1 MNLGH
6 RIGGKAFRHPIT
18 RAAAALIAGFWLVA
32 AAASSADARPA
43 AWKPSRAN
51 KPKPVPE
58 VAAPPEEADF
68 DAAPSGPE
76 RYPAVSDAQASAA
89 PGEKRAAPNY
99 APSEPSSLAQTLL
112 WVPRVALFPIYA
124 ISEYIVRRPLVTLAT
139 LAEERR
145 LPEHVIDLLTF
156 GPNDE
161 ATIWPVFYL
170 DLGFQPHAGLSFS
183 WDPALSPR
191 NAVHVRADTGGSDWF
206 RVRAQNTY
214 ALTTAA
220 RIELGITYAQRSD
233 LAFWGFGPESPASPL
248 RYGSAAAG
256 GSLAFSLSGWRW
268 SEWMAGVELASQ
280 RFDTSAAA
288 SEDASLD
295 EAVASGRLEA
305 LPPGTDGYSRLSPTL
320 RILLDT
326 RHSRL
331 RKASDEPDFVAP
343 PSTGVLLAA
352 RARYSF
358 AFDAPRNGTAAR
370 QWLGYGG
377 VAGAYLDLTG
387 TQRTVGLTLST
398 DFVRSTS
405 GNADVPFA
413 EQPALGGSEPMAGL
427 RSRRLVGPSAVT
439 ARVEYRWPIWV
450 SLDGT
455 ANAALGNVFGP
466 DLAGF
471 DPELLRAS
479 FALGI
484 RTIASQNQS
493 FEIVIGAGTT
503 PLRSGADLEEVR
515 FGIGTSS
522 PL

>member
-1 MNLGH
+1 MNPGH
-6 RIGGKAFRHPIT
+6 RVGTKAVRHRIT

-32 AAASSADARPA
+32 AATSRADARPA
-43 AWKPSRAN
+43 GWKPPRAN
-51 KPKPVPE
+51 QQKPVPE

-68 DAAPSGPE
+68 DAAPSSPE
-76 RYPAVSDAQASAA
+76 RYPAVSDAQPSAA
-89 PGEKRAAPNY
+89 PGEKRASPNY
-99 APSEPSSLAQTLL
+99 APSEPSSLDRRLL
-112 WVPRVALFPIYA
+112 WVPRVALFPIYT

-139 LAEERR
+139 LAEEHRV
-145 LPEHVIDLLTF
+145 PEHVIDFLTF
-156 GPNDE
+156 GPNGE
-161 ATIWPVFYL
+161 ATIWPVFYF

-191 NAVHVRADTGGSDWF
+191 NAIHVRADTGGSDWF
-206 RVRAQNTY
+206 RVRAQGAY

-220 RIELGITYAQRSD
+220 HIEGVVTYAQRSD
-233 LAFWGFGPESPASPL
+233 LAFWGFGPESSVTPF
-248 RYGSAAAG
+248 RYGSAAARALLG
-256 GSLAFSLSGWRW
+256 FSLSGWRS
-268 SEWMAGVELASQ
+268 SELSAGVELASQ
-280 RFDTSAAA
+280 RFDTSPGA

-305 LPPGTDGYSRLSPTL
+305 LPPGTEGYSRLSPMV

-331 RKASDEPDFVAP
+331 RNAGDELDFVAP
-343 PSTGVLLAA
+343 PSTGILLAA

-370 QWLGYGG
+370 QWLDYGG
-377 VAGAYLDLTG
+377 TAGAYVDLTG

-413 EQPALGGSEPMAGL
+413 EQPALGGTEPMAGL
-427 RSRRLVGPSAVT
+427 RSRRLVGSSAVT
-439 ARVEYRWPIWV
+439 ARLEYRWPIWV

-455 ANAALGNVFGP
+455 ANAALGNVFGQ

-503 PLRSGADLEEVR
+503 PLRSGAELEEVR